1 MLFPKGINVGNE
13 DFLRELF
20 RLVRSEIFLG
30 SLFFFF
36 PQAGAQDLEMQRGAS
51 PGNSAGTT
59 SHLDLILSRTTFLR
73 ILRTI

>member
-36 PQAGAQDLEMQRGAS
+36 SQAGAQDLEMQRGAS

>member
-30 SLFFFF
+30 SLFFFT
-36 PQAGAQDLEMQRGAS
+36 QAGAQDLEMQRGAS

>member
-30 SLFFFF
+30 SLFFF